1 MKKLHV
7 AVIGA
12 NGRMGQEIFQ
22 ALEQDPVTEP
32 SLGVVR
38 KGEAKGFV
46 KSVNQMKA
54 ADFKKIDVVVDF
66 SSIENFENV
75 LEFCAQN
82 KLPLVTGTTG
92 LSEAQKKSLQK
103 NAKKTP
109 ILYSA
114 NMSLGVA
121 AMAEALRA
129 FSGLEGFDFQIE
141 EIHHNKKKDRPS
153 GTAILLQ
160 NELKRQVKVPV
171 PEPVSIRGGGVFGV
185 HKIYAMAENETI
197 CIEHTALNRRLFA
210 VGAVRAGKWLSLQ
223 KPGLYELK
231 DVVGRK

>member
-1 MKKLHV
+1 MKKLNV

-12 NGRMGQEIFQ
+12 SGRMGQEVLQ
-22 ALEQDPVTEP
+22 AILQDPVTEP
-32 SLGVVR
+32 SLGIVR
-38 KGEAKGFV
+38 KGKAEGFAKTGV
-46 KSVNQMKA
+46 GLQVT
-54 ADFKKIDVVVDF
+54 DFKKINVVIDF
-66 SSIENFENV
+66 SSIENFEAV
-75 LEFCAQN
+75 LSFCAQN

-92 LSEAQKKSLQK
+92 LSPEQLKALQK
-103 NAKKTP
+103 FSKKAP
-109 ILYSA
+109 ILWSP

-121 AMAEALRA
+121 AVAEALRA

-153 GTAILLQ
+153 GTAVFLQ
-160 NELKRQVKVPV
+160 KELERQVKVRC

-210 VGAVRAGKWLSLQ
+210 AGAVRAAKWLSMQ
-223 KPGLYELK
+223 TAGLYELK
-231 DVVGRK
+231 DVIGRK